1 MKKTQF
7 KTLILD
13 VDGVMTDGKFY
24 YTEEGKI
31 MKVFGADDNDAL
43 SILKN
48 FMDII
53 FVTGDKKGF
62 KISRKRI
69 VEDMKFKLYLV
80 STLDRVKWIEKKYN
94 LKSVIYIGD
103 GIFDNLVM
111 DKVGYSICPSNSD
124 KQCLKSANFVTKRTG
139 GDRAVAEAVLHI
151 LNKILKIQKPL
162 KHLKKNSTI
171 GEWAI

>member
-1 MKKTQF
+1 MKKKKF
-7 KTLILD
+7 ETLILD
-13 VDGVMTDGKFY
+13 IDGVMTDGKFY
-24 YTEEGKI
+24 YTEDGKS

-43 SILKN
+43 SMLKN

-62 KISRKRI
+62 KISSKRI
-69 VEDMKFKLYLV
+69 VEDMKFELYLV
-80 STLDRVKWIEKKYN
+80 STLDRVKWIENKYN

-124 KQCLKSANFVTKRTG
+124 KECIKSADFITKRAG

-151 LNKILKIQKPL
+151 FKKILKIQQPL

-171 GEWAI
+171 GEWSI

>member
-1 MKKTQF
+1 MKKTKF

-24 YTEEGKI
+24 YTEDGKI

-43 SILKN
+43 SMLKN

-69 VEDMKFKLYLV
+69 VEDMKFELYLV
-80 STLDRVKWIEKKYN
+80 STLDRVNWIENKYN

-124 KQCLKSANFVTKRTG
+124 KECKKSANFITKRAG
-139 GDRAVAEAVLHI
+139 GDRAVAEAVDHI
-151 LNKILKIQKPL
+151 FKKFLKIQKPL
-162 KHLKKNSTI
+162 KYLKKNSTI